1 MLTKGVFRG
10 SEDKVGRLLETRTA
24 SLVPSV
30 TLASRFVLSSS
41 QGSSWSGFFT
51 ALIISAAMISLQL
64 ASVGSGRLGISESRS
79 QAPGSQP
86 PRPRAKSG

>member
-10 SEDKVGRLLETRTA
+10 SEDKAGRLLEPSTA

-30 TLASRFVLSSS
+30 TSGESLRPSSS

-64 ASVGSGRLGISESRS
+64 ASVGSGRLGISEGRS